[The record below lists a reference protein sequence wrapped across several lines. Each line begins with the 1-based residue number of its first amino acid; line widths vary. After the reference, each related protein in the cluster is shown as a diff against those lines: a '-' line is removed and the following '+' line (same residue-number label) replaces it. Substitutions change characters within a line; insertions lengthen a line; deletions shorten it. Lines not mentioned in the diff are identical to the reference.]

1 MGGAGAPDQARTLP
15 DRAAPLVWNGDWGRR
30 HYDENDCTL
39 GIGVAT
45 PAQRM
50 VAEQLIP
57 HGVTDERVLRV
68 MSEIPREEFLTGR
81 ARRHAY
87 EDRALAIG
95 CGQTISQPLVVALM
109 TQSLHL
115 EPESVALEVGTGSG
129 YQAAILSRLCRRVV
143 TIEREAALAELAS
156 ATLRRLGF
164 ENVEVAVADGSM
176 GWPSE
181 APYQGILVACAARE
195 VPPALIDQ
203 LADGGRLVV
212 PVQVAA
218 EEPQDL
224 RLYTKEEGV
233 VTFRSL
239 FPVLF
244 VPLRT
249 G

>member
-1 MGGAGAPDQARTLP
+1 M
-15 DRAAPLVWNGDWGRR
+15 
-30 HYDENDCTL
+30 
-39 GIGVAT
+39 AT
-45 PAQRM
+45 SAQTM

-57 HGVTDERVLRV
+57 HGVTDERVLAV

-95 CGQTISQPLVVALM
+95 WGQTISQPLVVALM
-109 TQSLHL
+109 TQSLNL
-115 EPESVALEVGTGSG
+115 NPESIALEVGTGSG
-129 YQAAILSRLCRRVV
+129 YQAAILSRLCRRVI
-143 TIEREAALAELAS
+143 TIEREPALAEQAS
-156 ATLRRLGF
+156 ATLKRMGLD
-164 ENVEVAVADGSM
+164 NVEVAVADGSI

-181 APYQGILVACAARE
+181 APYDGILVACAARD
-195 VPPALIDQ
+195 VPPPLIDQ

-212 PVQVAA
+212 PVHVIP

-224 RLYTKEEGV
+224 RLYTKNVGV
-233 VTFRSL
+233 VTYRSL